1 MEISKNR
8 EKRLLICGYEWS
20 LRDKTYGFK
29 KWSILSYYHI
39 FIFLESDLP
48 VIAYAELIG
57 ITIRPTVRSAIAK
70 LMINIFDT

>member
-1 MEISKNR
+1 MVSKNGQYCR
-8 EKRLLICGYEWS
+8 IRY
-20 LRDKTYGFK
+20 
-29 KWSILSYYHI
+29 I